1 MRPEGRKPVRALLTG
16 LALAAL
22 GATPA
27 SACLPSDWVRH
38 DGPVFR
44 DKLFFGLYEAAS
56 DPHVFATDDGRLAMI
71 YSGDDE
77 DHSSI
82 KLAFGTDWDSWEEWG
97 VLLGPS
103 QQPGAIAEKET
114 AFYHRASATD
124 HRIYFIGYEDGAT
137 YRSDIY
143 LARAEALTG
152 PWTILPE
159 PVLRRGETD
168 GHDVYLITSPSV
180 VEWEGGLVMAYL
192 GWNGL
197 QNVTAVWSFA
207 ATSSPDGVAW
217 EGVRQADVPIGM
229 EGQITA
235 RPDGGFVAVAT
246 REAAEGREGIFA
258 ACADTPL
265 GPWTEMPEALLT
277 LAGDA
282 WEVDEIIAPSTTYDP
297 ETGDP
302 YLFYTSAEHSKGW
315 RVMLA
320 RPAE

>member
-1 MRPEGRKPVRALLTG
+1 MLGVALVL
-16 LALAAL
+16 
-22 GATPA
+22 PSVQA

-38 DGPVFR
+38 DGPVYR
-44 DKLFFGLYEAAS
+44 DRLFFGLYEAAS
-56 DPHVFATDDGRLAMI
+56 DPHVFVADDGQLAMI

-77 DHSSI
+77 AHSSI
-82 KLAFGTDWDSWEEWG
+82 KLAFSRDWENWEEWG

-114 AFYHRASATD
+114 AFYLRASATD

-137 YRSDIY
+137 YHSDIY

-152 PWTILPE
+152 PWTIQPE
-159 PVLRRGETD
+159 PVIRRGPT
-168 GHDVYLITSPSV
+168 GRHDVYLVTSPSV
-180 VEWEGGLVMAYL
+180 VAHEGGLVIAYL

-197 QNVTAVWSFA
+197 EDVTAVWSFT
-207 ATSSPDGVAW
+207 ATASLEGVEWQGVA
-217 EGVRQADVPIGM
+217 QTDVPIGM

-246 REAAEGREGIFA
+246 REAEDGREGVFA
-258 ACADTPL
+258 ACADDPF
-265 GPWTEMPEALLT
+265 GPWTSLPEPLLT

-282 WEVDEIIAPSTTYDP
+282 WEVDEIIAPSITYDP
-297 ETGDP
+297 ETGAP

-320 RPAE
+320 RPRP